1 LTEELSKDFLTGYR
15 IGHEE
20 AKQEFLEQG
29 ISMGVRL
36 EHERIKSL
44 LNMQIH
50 WALET
55 DRSLAPLLNHI
66 KEEITSSYKENYDD
80 EAIFEGFE

>member
-1 LTEELSKDFLTGYR
+1 
-15 IGHEE
+15 
-20 AKQEFLEQG
+20 
-29 ISMGVRL
+29 
-36 EHERIKSL
+36 
-44 LNMQIH
+44 MQIH

-80 EAIFEGFE
+80 EANFEGFK